1 MKQKLFFLFLLIWAT
16 ITQAQNANVVYN
28 VQRIPFNL
36 QSITSQS
43 SILSIDDRYSSE
55 INIGFSFSF
64 FDNTY
69 DQLLIA
75 DNGIVS
81 FDLSKAGQYCNWEVN
96 DTIPSPTFPEKN
108 AIFGVYQDINI
119 STGQG
124 SISYAQIG
132 TAPFRKFVAFY
143 NDVSLYS
150 CNNLK
155 MTSQIILYE
164 TYHFIDVQVEDR
176 FPCDTW
182 NNGNGVLGIIDETGD
197 NGYTPPNRNTGN
209 WSATDEAWRFRPET
223 TFPDYQY
230 ILCDANLDG
239 VESFDLD
246 QIISYYSNFQYTSV
260 TLYPTYNDAM
270 NLTNSISGI
279 YNNTS
284 NTQSIYVVLENGPT
298 REIRRVILAAIDCNA
313 DYDFDGVPTVNE
325 DLNGNSNYGDDDTD
339 GDGIP
344 NFLDDDDDGDMVLTQ
359 FEAPLF
365 DTDSDGTP
373 NYLDVDDDGDGIWT
387 IYEDVALPHIYP
399 QDYNPTND
407 DTDGDGIPNY
417 LDIDDDGDGILTINE
432 HPDDNANGNPE
443 DALDT
448 DGDGIPDYIDGERP
462 YSDHDN
468 DGITDESD
476 LDDDN
481 DGIPDIIECN
491 GINPLTD
498 ADIDGVPVFLDD
510 NDNDNSI
517 GNDNYIVE
525 AAFDIDNDGTP
536 NHFDLDSDGDGIFD
550 TAESGRL
557 AVPVGLD
564 PTMDG
569 MLDGNPGN
577 NGLMDNIESTPDSG
591 VIAYTI
597 LDTDSDGI
605 PDFLDIDDDND
616 GILTINEHPDPN
628 GNHYPNDA
636 WDTNNNG
643 IPDYLD
649 VSTGSSPLLPADALN
664 IYPIPSKNTL
674 HIDFNI
680 EISNAEIK
688 LFTQDGKMIRQET
701 LNNLKNLIILPK
713 TQGVYYLKIIT
724 DKGEMLKSI
733 IKK

>member
-1 MKQKLFFLFLLIWAT
+1 MRQKLFLLTFLIWVT
-16 ITQAQNANVVYN
+16 ITQAQNPNATYT
-28 VQRIPFNL
+28 VQHIPYNL
-36 QSITSQS
+36 QTIPAQS
-43 SILSIDDRYSSE
+43 SALYIDDSYSTE

-64 FDNTY
+64 FDIAY
-69 DQLLIA
+69 DQLLVG

-81 FDLSKAGQYCNWEVN
+81 FDLTKAGQYCTWQIN
-96 DTIPSPTFPEKN
+96 DTDVIPDSSFPEKN
-108 AIFGVYQDINI
+108 AICGVYQDTYIPAGGTIN
-119 STGQG
+119 
-124 SISYAQIG
+124 YAEIG

-155 MTSQIILYE
+155 TTSQIILFE

-176 FPCDTW
+176 TPCDTW

-209 WSATDEAWRFRPET
+209 WSVTDEAWRFRPET

-246 QIISYYSNFQYTSV
+246 QIIAYYTNQQFSSV
-260 TLYPTYNDAM
+260 DLFPTYDDAL
-270 NLTNSISGI
+270 NFTNSISGL

-284 NTQSIYVVLENGPT
+284 NAQSIYVVLDNGTT
-298 REIRRVILAAIDCNA
+298 REIRRIILAAIDCNA
-313 DYDFDGVPTVNE
+313 DYDLDGVPTVNE
-325 DLNGNSNYGDDDTD
+325 DLNGNGNYGDDDTD

-344 NFLDDDDDGDMVLTQ
+344 DFLDDDDDGDMVLTQ
-359 FEAPLF
+359 FEAPLL
-365 DTDSDGTP
+365 DSDVDGTP
-373 NYLDVDDDGDGIWT
+373 NYLDLDDDGDGIWT
-387 IYEDVALPHIYP
+387 IYEDIALPNTYP

-468 DGITDESD
+468 DGISDESD

-481 DGIPDIIECN
+481 DGIPDTIECN
-491 GINPLTD
+491 GMNPLTD
-498 ADIDGVPVFLDD
+498 ADNDGVPVYLDD

-536 NHFDLDSDGDGIFD
+536 NHFDLDSDGDGLFD
-550 TAESGRL
+550 LVESGSTGWTD
-557 AVPVGLD
+557 VN
-564 PTMDG
+564 MDG
-569 MLDGNPGN
+569 MIDDNVGN
-577 NGLMDNIESTPDSG
+577 NGLADILESSTDSG
-591 VIAYTI
+591 IIAYI
-597 LDTDSDGI
+597 YQDTDGDNVY
-605 PDFLDIDDDND
+605 DFLDIDDDND

-649 VSTGSSPLLPADALN
+649 VSTGSSPVLAADALK
-664 IYPIPSKNTL
+664 IYPVPAKNVL

-680 EISNAEIK
+680 AIRKAGLK
-688 LFTQDGKMIRQET
+688 LYTQDGRMIEQQS
-701 LNNLKNLIILPK
+701 LNKSKNLINLPK

-724 DKGEMLKSI
+724 DKGNMFKSI